1 MARGSNPM
9 LDNRSGR
16 GMGSSSLGC
25 DRRHSGAVRSTR
37 KVSGR
42 GNAQDGGSKGR
53 TTAPGERKAAPPAR
67 ALEEATAEAASSAP
81 TPRHGAF
88 PWGSASLRP
97 SWPSLPRWRQKA
109 KPHVVGVNE
118 PTSTPQPE
126 TALPAQAA
134 LPRDTHHTTGQLR
147 GPSRSHSLAAAVTRS
162 SFASPGYCLF
172 VSL

>member
-1 MARGSNPM
+1 
-9 LDNRSGR
+9 
-16 GMGSSSLGC
+16 MGSSSLGC

-42 GNAQDGGSKGR
+42 GNAQGGGSKGR

-109 KPHVVGVNE
+109 KPHVVGVNLRAR
-118 PTSTPQPE
+118 PNRRPPCRRRRRCLE
-126 TALPAQAA
+126 THITQQ
-134 LPRDTHHTTGQLR
+134 TGQLR
-147 GPSRSHSLAAAVTRS
+147 TYRSHPDGSGRVRHLHSNPSKQRHLSWPVSQVALKETAA
-162 SFASPGYCLF
+162 LE
-172 VSL
+172 